1 MIDGIKKQFDWLF
14 SSHYKMER
22 FGVTFGVLM
31 LCMVLLL
38 TSIGIRKKQL
48 DEASMGNIV
57 KYSDSFA
64 MSLSGASGTVE
75 KIFCNDAHTECFVLL
90 KYKDMS
96 NVVTDASEYQMFLT
110 ASDVNQR
117 QQTLLSNPSATIY
130 MFGMSGYM
138 GIYLVDAAGFPS
150 QIMDLVVRCNK
161 LTGQMPEKVPVYE
174 DKSFSKNDQFR
185 IYFNPGAS
193 DYEPADFMNM
203 GRMSVYEI
211 FDAMVVKYQE
221 QEVRDTLTRSIVDM
235 ESALSLIAEYSKRL
249 SDAGIIVPPAPMQ
262 IRGDEVLTLDDG
274 RKVLSTDYIVQGG
287 YNFDWYHGTVKEGYI
302 NGVLA
307 TTENETSILN
317 HIARQRILAQGDKL
331 NLKNM
336 VWLRTDGS
344 EFNQANNTV
353 QSDAMTNI
361 ANNINNLQNAW
372 SSYFDL
378 KKTYQTTQMEALLL
392 LEQNLSDTSVNYTMN
407 ADQSKILT
415 IW

>member
-1 MIDGIKKQFDWLF
+1 MIDNVKRKFDWLF

-22 FGVTFGVLM
+22 FGVTFGVLI
-31 LCMVLLL
+31 LCMAILL
-38 TSIGIRKKQL
+38 TTIGIRKKQL
-48 DEASMGNIV
+48 DEADMGNIV
-57 KYSDSFA
+57 KYTDSFS

-90 KYKDMS
+90 HYNDMS
-96 NVVTDASEYQMFLT
+96 NVVTDASEYKMFLT

-117 QQTLLSNPSATIY
+117 QHELLSNPSATIY

-138 GIYLVDAAGFPS
+138 GIYLVDYAGFPS

-161 LTGQMPEKVPVYE
+161 LTGPMPENVPVYE
-174 DKSFSKNDQFR
+174 DKSFSNNDQFR
-185 IYFNPGAS
+185 IYFNPGAA

-221 QEVRDTLTRSIVDM
+221 QEVRDALTKSIVDM
-235 ESALSLIAEYSKRL
+235 ESAISLINEYSKRL

-262 IRGDEVLTLDDG
+262 IRGDEIVTTDDG

-287 YNFDWYHGTVKEGYI
+287 YSFDWYHGSVKEGYI
-302 NGVLA
+302 AGVLA

-317 HIARQRILAQGDKL
+317 YIARQRILAQEDRL
-331 NLKNM
+331 NFKNM
-336 VWLRTDGS
+336 VWLRSDGS
-344 EFNQANNTV
+344 EFKLASDTV
-353 QSDAMTNI
+353 QSEAMTNI
-361 ANNINNLQNAW
+361 QNNINSLQNAW
-372 SSYFDL
+372 SSYFEL
-378 KKTYQTTQMEALLL
+378 KKNYQTTQMEQLLI
-392 LEQNLSDTSVNYTMN
+392 LEQNLFDTSVNYTVN
-407 ADQSKILT
+407 ADPKLLT

>member
-1 MIDGIKKQFDWLF
+1 MIDNVKRKFDWLF

-22 FGVTFGVLM
+22 FGVTFGVLI
-31 LCMVLLL
+31 LCMAILL
-38 TSIGIRKKQL
+38 TTIGIRKKQL
-48 DEASMGNIV
+48 DEADMGNIV
-57 KYSDSFA
+57 KYTDSFS

-75 KIFCNDAHTECFVLL
+75 KIFCNDTHTECFVLL
-90 KYKDMS
+90 HYNDMS
-96 NVVTDASEYQMFLT
+96 NVVTDASEYKMFLT

-117 QQTLLSNPSATIY
+117 QHELLSNPSATIY

-138 GIYLVDAAGFPS
+138 GIYLVDYAGFPS

-161 LTGQMPEKVPVYE
+161 LTGPMPESVPVYE
-174 DKSFSKNDQFR
+174 DKSFSNNDQFR
-185 IYFNPGAS
+185 IYFNPGAA

-221 QEVRDTLTRSIVDM
+221 QGVRDALTKSIVDM
-235 ESALSLIAEYSKRL
+235 ESAISLINEYSKRL

-262 IRGDEVLTLDDG
+262 IRGDEIVTTDDG

-287 YNFDWYHGTVKEGYI
+287 YSFDWYHGSVKDGYI
-302 NGVLA
+302 AGVLA

-317 HIARQRILAQGDKL
+317 YIARQRILAQEDRL
-331 NLKNM
+331 NFKNM

-344 EFNQANNTV
+344 EFKLASDTV
-353 QSDAMTNI
+353 QSEAMTNI
-361 ANNINNLQNAW
+361 QNNINSLQNAW
-372 SSYFDL
+372 SSYFEL
-378 KKTYQTTQMEALLL
+378 KKNYQTTQMEQLLI
-392 LEQNLSDTSVNYTMN
+392 LEQNLFDTSVNYTVN
-407 ADQSKILT
+407 ADPKLLT